1 MKEDVYIIDFNHDHD
16 HDRDLGHDRDHGTVK
31 HGTERKIQGH
41 MPRTKLLLYSI

>member
-16 HDRDLGHDRDHGTVK
+16 HDRDHGTVK

>member
-31 HGTERKIQGH
+31 HGKDKFNLNIIFYIKIDFN
-41 MPRTKLLLYSI
+41 LI